1 MEVKAKVRPSPARVE
16 KDKDGK
22 DVQIPAFKGGE
33 ASAQF
38 NLPGTLPELVKW
50 ASEQVVYA
58 HAKGS
63 IIISLQAAMRRM
75 IEAGKSPAEIQQ
87 MVSAYKPDVK
97 TVVKQSAFEKATGA
111 IKSLSAEERAK
122 LLKELQGLK

>member
-22 DVQIPAFKGGE
+22 DVQIPAFKGAE
-33 ASAQF
+33 TSVQF
-38 NLPGTLPELVKW
+38 NLPATLPEMVK
-50 ASEQVVYA
+50 AYGESVVQA

-63 IIISLQAAMRRM
+63 IIISLQALMRRM
-75 IEAGKSPAEIQQ
+75 LEAGKSQPDIQKA
-87 MVSAYKPDVK
+87 VNEWKPDTK